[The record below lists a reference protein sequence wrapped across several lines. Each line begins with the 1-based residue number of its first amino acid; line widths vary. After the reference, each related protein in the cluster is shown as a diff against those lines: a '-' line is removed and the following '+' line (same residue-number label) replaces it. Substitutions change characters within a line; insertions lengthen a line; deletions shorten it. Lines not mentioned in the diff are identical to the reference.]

1 MNKNLILKYVETVE
15 TVRTNC
21 FYYLNPRLEIVG
33 CFIVLPFKSMFFVS
47 RYFKFGLHIPLRPAY
62 RTGRLVAL
70 WNLLKGIK
78 AAHRFIYGKNNIQY
92 NPLTDSSV
100 IQRNLGGFP
109 KPPRFNHA
117 PLLLYLELLGYPEL
131 LIKAAHRFIYGK
143 NNNQYN
149 PLTDSSVI
157 QRNLVG
163 FPKPPRF
170 CYTPIPSYLELLYYP
185 ELLIKAA
192 HRFIYGKMNKQYIPL
207 TDSSVFNLS

>member
-1 MNKNLILKYVETVE
+1 MLSEALAPIQAG
-15 TVRTNC
+15 
-21 FYYLNPRLEIVG
+21 I
-33 CFIVLPFKSMFFVS
+33 S
-47 RYFKFGLHIPLRPAY
+47 RSA
-62 RTGRLVAL
+62 GRKLF
-70 WNLLKGIK
+70 K
-78 AAHRFIYGKNNIQY
+78 AAHRFIYGKNNNQY

-109 KPPRFNHA
+109 KPPRFCYT
-117 PLLLYLELLGYPEL
+117 PIPSYLELLGYPEL

-192 HRFIYGKMNKQYIPL
+192 HRFIYGETNKN
-207 TDSSVFNLS
+207 SNLPNRFIGFQFIIGK

>member
-33 CFIVLPFKSMFFVS
+33 YFIVLPFKSMFFVS
-47 RYFKFGLHIPLRPAY
+47 RYFKFGLHIPCSIKHIPLRPACPVD
-62 RTGRLVAL
+62 RLVAL

-78 AAHRFIYGKNNIQY
+78 AAHRFIYGKNN
-92 NPLTDSSV
+92 N
-100 IQRNLGGFP
+100 R
-109 KPPRFNHA
+109 H
-117 PLLLYLELLGYPEL
+117 
-131 LIKAAHRFIYGK
+131 
-143 NNNQYN
+143 N

-163 FPKPPRF
+163 FPKPRRF
-170 CYTPIPSYLELLYYP
+170 YHALLPLYFELLYYP

-192 HRFIYGKMNKQYIPL
+192 HRFIYGKTNNKFDLPNRFIGFQFIIGM
-207 TDSSVFNLS
+207 